1 MRLRPLIVCLSLA
14 ALSAPAAR
22 GQGSGS
28 GSATMTGTVLTA
40 ITISGSDLVFGS
52 VLPTQ
57 SKRVTAAAGGRFVL
71 SMAAATPVTI
81 AYALPVALGPGV
93 TLGSWELLSNTLNDP
108 AAAQSIQVTSGNG
121 SFTASTSTGTI
132 YLWLGATV
140 TTSNAGIGS
149 YSRPITLTVT
159 YN

>member
-1 MRLRPLIVCLSLA
+1 MRLRPLIVCLGLA

-22 GQGSGS
+22 GQGS

-71 SMAAATPVTI
+71 SMAAGTPVTI
-81 AYALPVALGPGV
+81 AYALPAALGPGV
-93 TLGSWELLSNTLNDP
+93 ALGSWELLSSTLNDP
-108 AAAQSIQVTSGNG
+108 TAAQSIQVTSGNG

-132 YLWLGATV
+132 YLWVGATV
-140 TTSNAGIGS
+140 ATSNAGIGS